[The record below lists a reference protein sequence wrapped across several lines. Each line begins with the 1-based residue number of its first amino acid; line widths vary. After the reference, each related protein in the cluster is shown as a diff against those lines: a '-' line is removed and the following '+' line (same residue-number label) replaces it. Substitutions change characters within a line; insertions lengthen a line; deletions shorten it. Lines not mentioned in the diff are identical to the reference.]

1 MHELSLLF
9 CLNANLLTC
18 QRFKRRHAIFFVY
31 CKFLSLKLFFNVM
44 ISDKEKTL
52 SEPVQYIKS
61 VGPKRA
67 EAFKKIGISTV
78 RDLLFYFPS
87 RHLDRTTTLSA
98 SKAYGYLMNG
108 YEGEL
113 TIIAKVA
120 DKEKRFFARKG
131 LLKVQFRDSTGFFEC
146 IWFQGIKYFES
157 VFNNGDIF
165 AVSGKPTISKYGNLQ
180 FTHPDF
186 DKISEEESNSFLS
199 TGKIIPFYRI
209 PKELRTT
216 NIGDLSLRRIINRAV
231 EDYADYLEETLP
243 AEIISK
249 NNLLQLTEAVKNFH
263 FPSSKGHL
271 LHAIE
276 RFKFEELFYL
286 EMLVALRKHNYKNKL
301 AGHLMKVQTSL
312 IHDFLKILPFDL
324 TKAQLKVL
332 SEIRK
337 DMEDPSPMNRLLQG
351 DVGSG
356 KTIVALIA
364 MLIAADNGF
373 QAVMMVP
380 TEILADQ
387 QAKNISK
394 MLKQLSNAYKDRE
407 IKLSLLI
414 GGQKKSMKRKNL
426 QSIEY
431 QEADIIVGTHALFE
445 ENVKFKNLGLV
456 VVDEQHRFG
465 VEQRASLMSK
475 GITPDV
481 IVMSATPIPRTL
493 SMTVYGDLDISII
506 DEMPKNRKPVKT
518 LLRGESRLPDIFKFI
533 IEKRKEG
540 YQSFI
545 VYPLVEESEKLELKA
560 AQEHFLKLKETY
572 LKDLGVGLIHGRM
585 SWQEKEEAMMLFLTK
600 KFDVLI
606 STTVIEVGIDIPDAN
621 IILINDAHR
630 FGLSQ
635 LHQLRGRVG
644 RSSKQA
650 YCILVTKDEFAG
662 RQEKLQLALEYL
674 SPAQLEKF
682 KASVRL
688 QSMVKYTDG
697 FKIAEMDL
705 KLRGPGNVF
714 STQQSGF
721 PELRHANISEDVNIL
736 LKAKEDA
743 FNIVESD
750 PHLKEQ
756 SNQVIRKNLIEH
768 YSNNLRYAKI
778 A

>member
-1 MHELSLLF
+1 
-9 CLNANLLTC
+9 
-18 QRFKRRHAIFFVY
+18 
-31 CKFLSLKLFFNVM
+31 M
-44 ISDKEKTL
+44 ISDNEKIL

-113 TIIAKVA
+113 TIIAKVV
-120 DKEKRFFARKG
+120 DKEKRFFAKKG
-131 LLKVQFRDSTGFFEC
+131 LLKIQFRDATGFFEC

-157 VFNNGDIF
+157 VFNEGDIF
-165 AVSGKPTISKYGNLQ
+165 AVSGKPALSKFGNLQ

-186 DKISEEESNSFLS
+186 DRISEEESNSFLN

-216 NIGDLSLRRIINRAV
+216 NIGDLSLRRIINHAV

-243 AEIISK
+243 EEIISK
-249 NNLLQLTEAVKNFH
+249 NNLMKLPDSVKNFH
-263 FPSSKGHL
+263 FPSSKEHL
-271 LHAIE
+271 HYAID

-286 EMLVALRKHNYKNKL
+286 EMLVALRRHNYKSKL
-301 AGHLMKVQTSL
+301 AGHSFKIQTNL
-312 IHDFLKILPFDL
+312 IHDFLKILPFEL
-324 TKAQLKVL
+324 TKSQIKVL
-332 SEIRK
+332 GEIRK
-337 DMEDPSPMNRLLQG
+337 DMEEPFPMNRLLQG

-364 MLIAADNGF
+364 MLIAVDNGF

-387 QAKNISK
+387 QAKNISRL
-394 MLKQLSNAYKDRE
+394 LKKLSTVYNEKE

-414 GGQKKSMKRKNL
+414 GGQKKSVKEKNL
-426 QSIEY
+426 QDIELN
-431 QEADIIVGTHALFE
+431 EADIIIGTHALFE
-445 ENVKFKNLGLV
+445 EKVKFKNLGLV

-465 VEQRASLMSK
+465 VAQRANLMSK
-475 GITPDV
+475 GVTPDV

-493 SMTVYGDLDISII
+493 SMTVYGDLDLSII

-518 LLRGESRLPDIFKFI
+518 LLRGDSKLPDIFKFI
-533 IEKRKEG
+533 IDKRKDG

-560 AQEHFLKLKETY
+560 AESHYNELRETFLKEVSL
-572 LKDLGVGLIHGRM
+572 GLIHGRM
-585 SWQEKEEAMMLFLTK
+585 SWQEKEEAMMLFLSK
-600 KFDVLI
+600 KYDVLI

-644 RSSKQA
+644 RSDKQA

-662 RQEKLQLALEYL
+662 RQEKLQLELEYL
-674 SPAQLEKF
+674 SPAQLEKY

-705 KLRGPGNVF
+705 KLRGPGNIF
-714 STQQSGF
+714 GTQQSGF
-721 PELRHANISEDVNIL
+721 PELRHANITEDVNIL

-743 FNIVESD
+743 FNIVKND

-756 SNQVIRKNLIEH
+756 TNQVVRKNLIEH
-768 YSNNLRYAKI
+768 YSNSLRYAKI